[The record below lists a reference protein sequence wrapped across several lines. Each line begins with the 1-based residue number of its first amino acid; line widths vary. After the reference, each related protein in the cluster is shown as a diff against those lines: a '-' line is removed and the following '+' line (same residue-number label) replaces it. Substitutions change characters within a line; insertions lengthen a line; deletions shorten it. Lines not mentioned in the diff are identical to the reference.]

1 MSKLQPIVRRSWIY
15 LSNLNNETTPK
26 DILDCL
32 DQRYSNQYV
41 CEKINRKYESRVASF
56 RLGVPMHMENG
67 VKSLNFW
74 LAGTFVD
81 SYRFSKKRVSS
92 DNTNLHQAQ
101 QQQLQE
107 SAI

>member
-1 MSKLQPIVRRSWIY
+1 MSELQPIVRRSWIY

-41 CEKINRKYESRVASF
+41 CERINKKYESQVASF
-56 RLGVPMHMENG
+56 RLGVPMHMKNE
-67 VKSLNFW
+67 VKSLNFR
-74 LAGTFVD
+74 LAVTYVD
-81 SYRFSKKRVSS
+81 SYRFPKKRVSS
-92 DNTNLHQAQ
+92 DNTNFHQAQ